1 MEGLEKG
8 VRTLCEVDKMPC
20 HTNGPADGTVCRIK
34 VYHLF
39 SSPASDD
46 IERRNNRFPRVG
58 NQNKVGIKLFTC
70 YSFPHFPFCIGDCA
84 CSLGLKTVTNPMIIY
99 FKNVFCLCVCP
110 FNMPSARGEQKRVSD
125 PPGLELQ
132 MIVSHSVGAVN

>member
-1 MEGLEKG
+1 MPCEGLEKG

-20 HTNGPADGTVCRIK
+20 HTNGPADGTVCKIK

-46 IERRNNRFPRVG
+46 IERRNNRFLRVG

-84 CSLGLKTVTNPMIIY
+84 CSP
-99 FKNVFCLCVCP
+99 
-110 FNMPSARGEQKRVSD
+110 Q
-125 PPGLELQ
+125 
-132 MIVSHSVGAVN
+132 HSVLKR

>member
-70 YSFPHFPFCIGDCA
+70 YSFSHFPFCIGDCA

-99 FKNVFCLCVCP
+99 FKNVFVSVYVRLTCLVP
-110 FNMPSARGEQKRVSD
+110 VESRRGCQIHQDWSCR
-125 PPGLELQ
+125 
-132 MIVSHSVGAVN
+132 